1 MAISIEGLEG
11 VFERIEG
18 IANQQTI
25 EKALNDAT
33 LAVERAAKINAQAI
47 SDTGNGEGLAGSI
60 VSKVEGTTGVVY
72 TPLFFAPYVEYGTGI
87 EATHPTKQGRQDV
100 PWVFVKNS
108 GRESSSQKSY
118 TLEEAKKTMA
128 FLRSKGLDAY
138 YTYGMKPQ
146 PFMRPALDDNRE
158 EILRLL
164 KRGLLDD

>member
-1 MAISIEGLEG
+1 MAVSIEGLDG
-11 VFERIEG
+11 VFERLEG
-18 IANQQTI
+18 IANPNTI
-25 EKALNDAT
+25 ERALNNAVLT
-33 LAVERAAKINAQAI
+33 VERAAKINAQAI

-60 VSKVEGTTGVVY
+60 SSEVKDLKGVVF
-72 TPLFFAPYVEYGTGI
+72 TPLFYAPYVEYGTGI
-87 EATHPTKQGRQDV
+87 HATHPTRQGRQDV

-108 GRESSSQKSY
+108 GKEGDSQKSY

-128 FLRSKGLDAY
+128 YLRSKGLDAY

-164 KRGLLDD
+164 KKGLLE

>member
-1 MAISIEGLEG
+1 MAVSIQGLDG
-11 VFERIEG
+11 VFERLEG
-18 IANQQTI
+18 IANPNTI

-33 LAVERAAKINAQAI
+33 LTVERAAKINAQAI

-60 VSKVEGTTGVVY
+60 TSEVKGLEGVVF
-72 TPLFFAPYVEYGTGI
+72 TPLFYAPYVEYGTGI

-108 GRESSSQKSY
+108 GKEGSSQKSY
-118 TLEEAKKTMA
+118 TLEKAKKTMA

-146 PFMRPALDDNRE
+146 PFLRPALDDNRE
-158 EILRLL
+158 EIVRLL
-164 KRGLLDD
+164 KKGLLE